1 MISARLTGRD
11 SLLFV
16 YGTLRAFVD
25 IPMARWLRRTARYVG
40 PATTR
45 GRLYDLGPYPG
56 LRPGRQRSETVVGDV
71 YRVTDPHVFRVLDRY
86 EAGSVRT
93 KARFVRSVCVV
104 KLVRGARKAA
114 WAYVYRR
121 SVVGAARI
129 SSGDYRLHRRTR
141 SEVAAR
147 SRAYVDGLLSATTT
161 LTHRVRIASA
171 KSDAVAHA

>member
-25 IPMARWLRRTARYVG
+25 IPMAQWLRRTARYVG

-56 LRPGRQRSETVVGDV
+56 LRPGRHRSETVVGDV

-93 KARFVRSVCVV
+93 KARFVRGVCVV
-104 KLVRGARKAA
+104 KLARGARKPA
-114 WAYVYRR
+114 WTYRYCR

-129 SSGDYRLHRRTR
+129 SSGDYRVHRRTR
-141 SEVAAR
+141 
-147 SRAYVDGLLSATTT
+147 
-161 LTHRVRIASA
+161 
-171 KSDAVAHA
+171 AH